1 MLGSTLRPD
10 ESMAGLIPQSFID
23 DLLNRT
29 DILDVVSS
37 RIQLK
42 KTGKN
47 YSACCPFHKEK
58 TPSFTVSPDKQFYYC
73 FGCGAGGN
81 ALGFIMDHDQLD
93 FVQAVEDLAK
103 RAGMDVPR
111 EEGRRGNKPR
121 QPVDSPLY
129 PLLAGAAEF
138 YRQALKGHPARKA
151 AVEYLKGRG
160 LTGEIARDFGL
171 GFAPPGWD
179 NLLKNLGGDNLQ
191 LKAMLDAGLLVE
203 NPDSGKRYDRFR
215 DRVIFPIR
223 DSRGRVIAFGGRVLG
238 DDKPKYLNS
247 PETPVFHKGQELYG
261 LYEAR
266 KNNRDLD
273 EIMVVEG
280 YMDVIALAQQ
290 GIRNAVATL
299 GTATSE
305 EHIKRLFRIVPNI
318 LFCFDGDQAGRNAA
332 WRALESALSN
342 LQDGRKVRFLFL
354 PEGEDPDSLVRAE
367 GPDAFRARLAH
378 QAQPL
383 ADYFFQQLTLEAD
396 PSTLEGK
403 AHLATLAGPL
413 LEKIPGNTLRLLMR
427 QRLGEIT
434 GLSAETLSQISA
446 PHSGF
451 AGQGKPIHNPAPAQA
466 LGSDHAHEY
475 ADYDMGQFAGQ
486 FAEHGDSHY
495 QDASNYFEAPQE
507 FSAGNGGAKQ
517 GKKPWKGDRKW
528 DGKGKKG
535 DFTPRQPRTEI
546 SVESPTLTALRTLL
560 HHPQLA
566 QSVEDASHFSNEGQT
581 YSQLL
586 AALVEALQKNP
597 KQSSMHLIARWHGTP
612 QGRLLQ
618 VLAGKEWLIDD
629 GNLEKQF
636 VDTITTLAHNQLLSS
651 REARLHSVLRK
662 NPSEL
667 TDEEKA
673 LLREHYSTPSST
685 GSQS

>member
-1 MLGSTLRPD
+1 MLGSILRLD

-103 RAGMDVPR
+103 HAGMDVPR
-111 EEGRRGNKPR
+111 EDGRRGSKPR
-121 QPVDSPLY
+121 QPTDSPLY
-129 PLLAGAAEF
+129 PLLTAAADF
-138 YRQALKGHPARKA
+138 YRQSLKSHPARKA

-179 NLLKNLGGDNLQ
+179 NLLKHLGGDNLQ
-191 LKAMLDAGLLVE
+191 LKVMLDAGLLVE

-261 LYEAR
+261 LFEAR

-332 WRALESALSN
+332 WRALESALPN

-367 GPDAFRARLAH
+367 GPDAFRARLVQ

-383 ADYFFQQLTLEAD
+383 ADYFFQQLTQEAD

-434 GLSAETLSQISA
+434 GLSSDALNQISA
-446 PHSGF
+446 PRSSHSGHSSPNN
-451 AGQGKPIHNPAPAQA
+451 AAPAHGA
-466 LGSDHAHEY
+466 NTAHEY
-475 ADYDMGQFAGQ
+475 ADYDLGQFADQ
-486 FAEHGDSHY
+486 GDSHHH
-495 QDASNYFEAPQE
+495 DTSNYFEAPVE
-507 FSAGNGGAKQ
+507 FSSSQKQ

-535 DFTPRQPRTEI
+535 NFTPRQPRTEI

-566 QSVEDASHFSNEGQT
+566 QNVEDASHFSNEGQT

-618 VLAGKEWLIDD
+618 VLAQKEWLIDQ

-636 VDTITTLAHNQLLSS
+636 FDTITTLAHSQLHNS
-651 REARLHSVLRK
+651 REARLRNVMQKS
-662 NPSEL
+662 PSEL

-673 LLREHYSTPSST
+673 LLREHFSAPSST
-685 GSQS
+685 GPQS

>member
-1 MLGSTLRPD
+1 
-10 ESMAGLIPQSFID
+10 MAGLIPQSFID

-81 ALGFIMDHDQLD
+81 ALGFIMDHDSLD
-93 FVQAVEDLAK
+93 FPQAVEELAK
-103 RAGMDVPR
+103 RAGMDIPR
-111 EEGRRGNKPR
+111 EEGRRGKPR
-121 QPVDSPLY
+121 QPTDSPLY
-129 PLLAGAAEF
+129 PLLTAAADY
-138 YRQALKGHPARKA
+138 YRQALKSHPARKA
-151 AVEYLKGRG
+151 AVAYLRGRG

-179 NLLKNLGGDNLQ
+179 NLFKHLSGDNLQ
-191 LKAMLDAGLLVE
+191 HKAMLDAGLLVE

-305 EHIKRLFRIVPNI
+305 EHVKRLFRLVPNI

-332 WRALESALSN
+332 WRALESALPQ

-367 GPDAFRARLAH
+367 GPDAFRARLVQ

-383 ADYFFQQLTLEAD
+383 ADYFFQQLQEEAD

-427 QRLGEIT
+427 QRLAQIT
-434 GLSAETLSQISA
+434 GLSTEALGQLSA
-446 PHSGF
+446 PRPTNGT
-451 AGQGKPIHNPAPAQA
+451 HNTPQPASV
-466 LGSDHAHEY
+466 GGGHEY
-475 ADYDMGQFAGQ
+475 SDYDHLSADPGDAHGQDFG
-486 FAEHGDSHY
+486 G
-495 QDASNYFEAPQE
+495 YFEAAPAHPAQT
-507 FSAGNGGAKQ
+507 Q
-517 GKKPWKGDRKW
+517 KKPWNGEKKWDRKGS
-528 DGKGKKG
+528 GKRG
-535 DFTPRQPRTEI
+535 DFTPRPPPRTEI
-546 SVESPTLTALRTLL
+546 SVESPLLTALRTLL

-566 QSVEDASHFSNEGQT
+566 QKVDDASHFAGEDQT
-581 YSQLL
+581 YTQLL
-586 AALVEALQKNP
+586 VALLEALQKNP
-597 KQSSMHLIARWHGTP
+597 KQRSMQLIARWHGTE
-612 QGRLLQ
+612 QGRLLRA
-618 VLAGKEWLIDD
+618 LAEKEWLISAD
-629 GNLEKQF
+629 NLEQQF
-636 VDTITTLAHNQLLSS
+636 FDTITRLAESQRERSLEQLL
-651 REARLHSVLRK
+651 RKARQ
-662 NPSEL
+662 SEL
-667 TDEEKA
+667 SAEEKDR
-673 LLREHYSTPSST
+673 LRELLSRPASSVAPT
-685 GSQS
+685 SSGA